1 VVPPTISPSIIKN
14 LGASFCKVDA
24 DKLTV
29 EALGKKAKWLP
40 LEGRNSPRSLLHKIL
55 PMKMFPSPSRRSPR
69 SEQRTLSMQDSLSGT
84 FFYACPFFWSVIINI
99 TYDLNCSWNLLLL
112 SVLLVFPYMLSMSW
126 PFGYLSRFSNESSSV
141 I

>member
-55 PMKMFPSPSRRSPR
+55 PMMMFPSPSRRSPR
-69 SEQRTLSMQDSLSGT
+69 SEQRTLSWQDSLSGT
-84 FFYACPFFWSVIINI
+84 FFCACPFFWSVIITI

-112 SVLLVFPYMLSMSW
+112 SILLVFPYMLSMSW
-126 PFGYLSRFSNESSSV
+126 PFGYFSRFSNESSSV